1 MKTSLLALLSG
12 VLVATASAGD
22 LADFTGQPFKLTTNF
37 GDTYYNC
44 RVVKVTPETVTIM
57 HEQGVTKIGLDL
69 LSPDLQKKF
78 NYDPLKAREY
88 ARVEQEKKDQEVA
101 RVRSLKEKR
110 DREERTMMAG
120 LMAEEKKQLQE
131 QADREQAR
139 RDAARSPTQPTQP
152 LAAMPGDP
160 TPMLGSPAPATA
172 VMQVESAVPTVAPIT
187 EVYSPES
194 NRNRRYLSRDNGYYY
209 PWYPGYGYGAGYGYG
224 SDYGYTYPYYGSGY
238 YYSRPQAPCPPFLQ
252 QARRPI
258 ISGTI
263 KVGNGVI
270 KINR

>member
-1 MKTSLLALLSG
+1 MKTTLLALLSG

-37 GDTYYNC
+37 GDTYYGC

-88 ARVEQEKKDQEVA
+88 ARAEQEKKDQEVA
-101 RVRSLKEKR
+101 RARSLKEKR

-120 LMAEEKKQLQE
+120 LMAAEKRQLQE

-139 RDAARSPTQPTQP
+139 RDAARTATQPTQP

-160 TPMLGSPAPATA
+160 TPLLGSPAPAAA
-172 VMQVESAVPTVAPIT
+172 VMQVESAVPTFAPIT

-238 YYSRPQAPCPPFLQ
+238 YYSRPQAPCPPFIQ
-252 QARRPI
+252 TRRPI